1 MSVRHK
7 ILLYFSIVTI
17 ALSSVALLFIYTL
30 FSQYRE
36 QEFQQRQKDKIE
48 TTLKFLTEIKGIDQ
62 DLIESMDRITI
73 HDIYD
78 EKLLIFDKNKD
89 LVYSSIADTPV
100 SFSGLILRELS
111 AKVPWIEEK
120 DGMYD
125 VVGLYMQRGDKAF
138 YGISKAY
145 DKSGYA
151 KLNYLKY
158 AISFTLLALSLI
170 IVLISYYLSKRVTHS
185 IFQVT
190 RQIREFK
197 LEQRND
203 PIVVSN
209 TKDEIAILAQ
219 RFNELMHR
227 MNEAF
232 SFQKHAV
239 HHISHE
245 LKTPIAVLVS
255 DFEKIETE
263 ADIGR
268 IKELI
273 KIQKENTKSL
283 SEIIN
288 SLLEIAKTES
298 GKSPVQSNVRI
309 DELIFD
315 LMEEF
320 NTIHPDFQF
329 SVDYSNE
336 SVSDSNLEVW
346 ANEQLIK
353 AALSNLMLNCVK
365 YSRNNKAKIVIS
377 TDRGSLRVDFIN
389 HGATLTEKERQ
400 FMFQH
405 FFRGENSK
413 GKSGFGL
420 GLVFINKILKLY
432 GGEVSYDNSGIDI
445 NTFTISLPLSENL
458 STLRQS

>member
-1 MSVRHK
+1 M
-7 ILLYFSIVTI
+7 F
-17 ALSSVALLFIYTL
+17 FIYTL

-78 EKLLIFDKNKD
+78 EKLLIFDKNKT
-89 LVYSSIADTPV
+89 LVYSSIADTPIT
-100 SFSGLILRELS
+100 FSGEILKELS
-111 AKVPWIEEK
+111 AEEPWIEQK
-120 DGMYD
+120 DGTYD
-125 VVGLYMQRGDKAF
+125 VVGVYLQRGEKAF

-158 AISFTLLALSLI
+158 AILFTLVAISLF
-170 IVLISYYLSKRVTHS
+170 IVLISYYLSKKITHS
-185 IFQVT
+185 IFHVT
-190 RQIREFK
+190 RQIKDFK
-197 LEQRND
+197 LEGKNS
-203 PIVVSN
+203 PIVTVD

-219 RFNELMHR
+219 RFNELMQR

-255 DFEKIETE
+255 DFEKIEAETE
-263 ADIGR
+263 TER

-283 SEIIN
+283 GEIIN
-288 SLLEIAKTES
+288 SLLEIAKTDA
-298 GKSPVQSNVRI
+298 GKAPLQSDVRI

-315 LMEEF
+315 LTDELCI
-320 NTIHPDFQF
+320 IHPDFQF
-329 SVDYSNE
+329 SVEYSQEFDNE
-336 SVSDSNLEVW
+336 NNLEVR
-346 ANEQLIK
+346 ANDQLMK
-353 AALSNLMLNCVK
+353 AALSNLMLNCIK
-365 YSRNNKAKIVIS
+365 YSKDKKAKIII
-377 TDRGSLRVDFIN
+377 GAENGNLHVDFIN
-389 HGATLTEKERQ
+389 HGATLTEREQQ
-400 FMFQH
+400 FLFQH

-432 GGEVSYDNSGIDI
+432 GGEVSYDNNGIDVNI
-445 NTFTISLPLSENL
+445 FTISLPLSENL
-458 STLRQS
+458 SALRRS